1 MRPTDDRGDTHG
13 DESGPF
19 QGAGGDAGAFA
30 GRDCVSGSF
39 GTPGDERRRPGR
51 AAEREDRGGR
61 ERRNERDREV
71 GRERERDREAGYD
84 REVGRERDREPG
96 RDREVGRGGEV
107 GRPRRPDLGREAG
120 QPREVG
126 HRREAGSDRGVG
138 RECERGIGRER
149 ETGRDRE
156 VGRGGEVG
164 RPRRPDPGREA
175 GRPREAHPDRE
186 AGHAAE
192 PDHVR
197 ISDVIAEGVR
207 GADPGEIPGKLCVAA
222 VRLLPVADASVSL
235 RSNGMPVQLSSSSPR
250 AERLSELQATLG
262 DGPCT
267 SAAKAGATVLA
278 SDLTSGRDADRWPV
292 FAQQATAAGVRA
304 VYSMP
309 LGNDTVCVGT
319 LDLYRDVP
327 GELTRRELRIAELV
341 ASVMTVALTALPRG
355 QENGPEGDNRWLSGL
370 AKAHDEVYQAV
381 GMIMV
386 QLGVDSDEALARLR
400 ADAFS
405 HSRTALEVAHDVVQH
420 LKRFDSD

>member
-71 GRERERDREAGYD
+71 GR
-84 REVGRERDREPG
+84 
-96 RDREVGRGGEV
+96 GGEV

-164 RPRRPDPGREA
+164 SPRRPDPGREA

-222 VRLLPVADASVSL
+222 VKLLPVADASVSL

-327 GELTRRELRIAELV
+327 GELTRRELRSAELV

-355 QENGPEGDNRWLSGL
+355 QENGPEGDDRWLSGL

>member
-107 GRPRRPDLGREAG
+107 G
-120 QPREVG
+120 
-126 HRREAGSDRGVG
+126 S
-138 RECERGIGRER
+138 
-149 ETGRDRE
+149 
-156 VGRGGEVG
+156 
-164 RPRRPDPGREA
+164 PRRPDPGREA

-405 HSRTALEVAHDVVQH
+405 HSRTALEVAHDVVWH